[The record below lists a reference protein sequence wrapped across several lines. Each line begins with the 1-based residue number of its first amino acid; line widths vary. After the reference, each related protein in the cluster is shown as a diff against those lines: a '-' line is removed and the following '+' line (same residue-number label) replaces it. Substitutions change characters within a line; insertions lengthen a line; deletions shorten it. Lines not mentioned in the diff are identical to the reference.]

1 MLEKYFNRHKPRKF
15 NYIPRY
21 YDKENQDLIYNRIGD
36 GRFASN
42 YVHKKKAARNEQL
55 AHEDR
60 IDLTS
65 YRVRSKRSTRNPQF
79 NVFLILV
86 GMLLIIL
93 IMWVVTNPEFTNMF
107 LNE

>member
-1 MLEKYFNRHKPRKF
+1 MLDKYFNKHKTRRF

-21 YDKENQDLIYNRIGD
+21 YDKEYQKIIDRGIGD
-36 GRFASN
+36 RRFASD
-42 YVHKKKAARNEQL
+42 YVRKKKMAQSQNLSDES
-55 AHEDR
+55 R
-60 IDLTS
+60 IDFTS
-65 YRVRSKRSTRNPQF
+65 YRVRARKSSRSPQF

-93 IMWVVTNPEFTNMF
+93 IMWVVTNPEFTDIF

>member
-1 MLEKYFNRHKPRKF
+1 MLNKYFNRHKPRKF

-42 YVHKKKAARNEQL
+42 YVRKKKIAHNEDMSD
-55 AHEDR
+55 ESR
-60 IDLTS
+60 IDFTS
-65 YRVRSKRSTRNPQF
+65 YRVRAKKSSRAPQF

-93 IMWVVTNPEFTNMF
+93 IMWVITNPEFTDIF